1 MAKNTTTTETIQ
13 KKTLKVIMKLFSSN
27 LSYFCGA
34 VLTIISPS
42 IDIQLQ
48 KNAKKEKQEKYFTKS
63 GMFCNF
69 IPVCLNG
76 ILC

>member
-1 MAKNTTTTETIQ
+1 
-13 KKTLKVIMKLFSSN
+13 MKQLFSSN
-27 LSYFCGA
+27 WSYFCGA
-34 VLTIISPS
+34 VFAIISPS

-48 KNAKKEKQEKYFTKS
+48 KNAKKEKQKKKYFLKL
-63 GMFCNF
+63 GMLFCNF